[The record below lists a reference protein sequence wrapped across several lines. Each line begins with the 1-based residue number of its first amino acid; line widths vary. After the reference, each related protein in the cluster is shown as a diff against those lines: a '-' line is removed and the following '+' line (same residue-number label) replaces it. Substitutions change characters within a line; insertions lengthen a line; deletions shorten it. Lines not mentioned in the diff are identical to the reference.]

1 MVASAVFIMDLK
13 GKVIISRNYR
23 GDIPMNVSERFAI
36 YIQERDEMELRPV
49 FTDEGITFV
58 YIKCNNLL
66 LMAVTKR
73 NSNISLLLFFLY
85 RLTNVFKDY
94 FGELE
99 EESIRDNFVVV
110 YELLDETVD
119 FGYPQTCESRILREV
134 VTQESN
140 RLEVAPRPPVALTNA
155 VSWRSEG
162 IKHRKNEIFLDVVE
176 KLNLLVSSNG
186 TVLHSE
192 IIGCIQMKS
201 FLSGMPELKLG
212 LNDKLMFEATGRST
226 SRVKAV
232 ELEDIKFHQCVRLAR
247 FENDRTISFI
257 PPDGEFELMTYRLN
271 THVKPLIWVEAV
283 VEPHSHSRIEY
294 LIKAKSQFKSRSIA
308 NNVEIVIPVPQDV
321 DSPSFKA
328 SIGTVTYFPDRDAI
342 IWSIKQFTGSKE
354 YLMRAHFGLPSIT
367 GEDAEHWRAPI
378 EVKFE
383 IPYFTV
389 SGLQVRYLKIIE
401 KSGYQALPWV
411 RYITMNG
418 NYQLR
423 MS

>member
-1 MVASAVFIMDLK
+1 MS
-13 GKVIISRNYR
+13 
-23 GDIPMNVSERFAI
+23 VSERFSL
-36 YIQERDEMELRPV
+36 YIQEKEESELRPV
-49 FTDEGITFV
+49 FTEDGITYV

-66 LMAVTKR
+66 LLACTKR
-73 NSNISLLLFFLY
+73 NSNIANIIFFLY
-85 RLTNVFKDY
+85 RLVNVFKDY

-110 YELLDETVD
+110 YELMDETMD
-119 FGYPQTCESRILREV
+119 FGYPQTCESKILKEV
-134 VTQESN
+134 ITQEGN
-140 RLEVAPRPPVALTNA
+140 RLEAATPRPSNALTNQ

-192 IIGCIQMKS
+192 IIGQVQMKS

-226 SRVKAV
+226 SRIKAV
-232 ELEDIKFHQCVRLAR
+232 ELEDVKFHQCVRLAR

-257 PPDGEFELMTYRLN
+257 PPDGEFELMSYRLN
-271 THVKPLIWVEAV
+271 TTVKPLIWVEAV
-283 VEPHSHSRIEY
+283 IEPHSHSRIEY
-294 LIKAKSQFKSRSIA
+294 MVKAKSQFKNRSIA
-308 NNVEIVIPVPQDV
+308 NNVEIIIPVPRDV
-321 DSPSFKA
+321 DTPSFKA
-328 SIGTVTYFPDRDAI
+328 SIGTVTYFPDKDAI
-342 IWSIKQFTGSKE
+342 VWTIKQFAGMKE
-354 YLMRAHFGLPSIT
+354 YLMRAHFGLPSIA
-367 GEDAEHWRAPI
+367 AEEESDKWKAPI

-418 NYQLR
+418 HYQLR